1 MYNMIPGLYEC
12 FNHWHKDRG
21 TVWIYSDPHFGDKDI
36 IAGAPADRP
45 SDEDQIK
52 IINSKVGKKD
62 TLIILGDIGNIECA
76 KKLKGYKI
84 LIAGNHDKGLTAYK
98 EVFDEVYAGPLFI
111 GEKLLLSHEPINIPF
126 AFNIH
131 GHVHDRKHKNDKTH
145 FNVCSDVIQYTPIN
159 FNQWMKQ
166 GYLSNILSIHRE
178 TINKAIVRKKKRKEK

>member
-1 MYNMIPGLYEC
+1 MIPGLYEC
-12 FNHWHKDRG
+12 FDHWHKDRG

-36 IAGAPADRP
+36 IAGALANRP

-52 IINSKVGKKD
+52 MINSKVGKKD
-62 TLIILGDIGNIECA
+62 TFIILGDIGDIECA

-145 FNVCSDVIQYTPIN
+145 FNVCSDAIQYTPIN

-178 TINKAIVRKKKRKEK
+178 TINKAIIRKKKQKEK